1 MNSEDLKLFA
11 LFYIRDDEFLSDK
24 NKIKLMEFVEK
35 SSDEEVLFL
44 LATGQVP
51 QEKITIMKESGGAFQ
66 FTEYIADIAPDMI
79 QKGIE
84 FATGSGGRDL
94 KNIVRAG
101 LHTGRAGFQGYKT
114 YKTVKGPATEKP
126 WGAVPVGLTGV
137 SIGNL
142 ASSVAYKLS
151 QKKLKKLQVK
161 CDKEKGQARK
171 VCYNK
176 VRRDSIRSEIV
187 SLSSMK
193 VKCRKT
199 KNSEQCI
206 KKIEQRIKELQNRM
220 DSIKLF

>member
-1 MNSEDLKLFA
+1 MDSNDLKLFA

-51 QEKITIMKESGGAFQ
+51 QEKVVSMKGSGDAYRFEEGMIGD
-66 FTEYIADIAPDMI
+66 YAPAVI
-79 QKGIE
+79 HKGIE
-84 FATGSGGRDL
+84 VATGAKDL
-94 KNIVRAG
+94 KDIFRTGMHVTKAG
-101 LHTGRAGFQGYKT
+101 IHGYKT
-114 YKTVKGPATEKP
+114 YKTIKGPDVEKP
-126 WGAVPVGLTGV
+126 WGPTSTSLAGLAA
-137 SIGNL
+137 GNL
-142 ASSVAYKLS
+142 AASVAYKLS
-151 QKKLKKLQVK
+151 QKKLKKLRLQ
-161 CDKEKGQARK
+161 CDKEKGQAQK

-187 SLSSMK
+187 SLSAMK
-193 VKCRKT
+193 IKCRKT